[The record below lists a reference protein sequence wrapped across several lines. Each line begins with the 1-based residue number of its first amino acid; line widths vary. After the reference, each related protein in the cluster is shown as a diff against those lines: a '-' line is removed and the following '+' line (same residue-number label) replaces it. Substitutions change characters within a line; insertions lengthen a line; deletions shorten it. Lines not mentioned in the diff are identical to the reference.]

1 MKFYSVFTA
10 HLFSEERKS
19 QEVMRRELDAL
30 KKKAKTMETH
40 LKTALSELQA
50 FQLKKQQRLNELDQ
64 IVVLQ
69 LHQLLYCQRGGAPP
83 TNVSPCLVLPASAQ
97 VRLTQRI
104 GELAVEKNQEKK
116 RYRLALSRGVNLAH

>member
-1 MKFYSVFTA
+1 MKFYSVFTT

-116 RYRLALSRGVNLAH
+116 RYRLVQSRE